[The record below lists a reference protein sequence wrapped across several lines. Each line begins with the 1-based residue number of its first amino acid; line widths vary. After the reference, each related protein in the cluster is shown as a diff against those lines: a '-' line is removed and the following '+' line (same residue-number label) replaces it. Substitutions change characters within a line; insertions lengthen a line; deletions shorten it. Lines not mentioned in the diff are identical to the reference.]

1 MIISKRVTIVKI
13 RKPVEQN
20 LNEELQWFGHSLG
33 LFNMRDKDKSC
44 FRIFIELLKSTKYE
58 EGLSSDQLAEKV
70 GISRGTAIHHLNK
83 LMESGLVI
91 NEKNRYLL
99 RVENLEHL
107 IDVLETDLKNTC
119 DELRKVAVDIDQNL
133 GL

>member
-1 MIISKRVTIVKI
+1 MIISKRVTIIKI

-44 FRIFIELLKSTKYE
+44 FRIFIELLKSAKHE
-58 EGLSSDQLAEKV
+58 EGLSSDEIAEKV
-70 GISRGTAIHHLNK
+70 GISRGTAIHHINK
-83 LMESGLVI
+83 LMEAGLVI
-91 NEKNRYLL
+91 NDRNRYYL

-119 DELRKVAVDIDQNL
+119 DELRKVAVDIDESL